1 MSNQSQIGTQLILLA
16 AGAVLLYYAVIRP
29 ARKGTKGDLPRR
41 VKASEKQK
49 TGVHDST
56 AAEER
61 PVEKK
66 KVDPASPEGM
76 NIRFQHYLEEHAPR
90 QRGVEL
96 RRWPVDPNGYY
107 PDLELVINS
116 AGLEQRFA
124 IECKFRS
131 KVEDGFVEFAY
142 DEQLKRYKAF
152 EELTKEPV
160 VVMLGIGGEPENPA
174 QVYAVPLVA
183 IYQPYLS
190 EQQLK
195 GFEVDFNDD
204 FSYFFPKQK
213 K

>member
-1 MSNQSQIGTQLILLA
+1 MSNQSQVGTQLILLVT
-16 AGAVLLYYAVIRP
+16 GAIILYYTVIRP

-41 VKASEKQK
+41 VKASAKQK
-49 TGVHDST
+49 TGAPT
-56 AAEER
+56 PTLAEER

-96 RRWPVDPNGYY
+96 RPWPVDPNGYY
-107 PDLELVINS
+107 PDLELVINEAS
-116 AGLEQRFA
+116 VEQTFA

-152 EELTKEPV
+152 EETTKEPV
-160 VVMLGIGGEPENPA
+160 VVILGIGGEPESPA

-195 GFEVDFNDD
+195 GFQIDLNDD
-204 FSYFFPKQK
+204 LFYFFQELK

>member
-41 VKASEKQK
+41 AKASAKQK

-56 AAEER
+56 LAEER

-66 KVDPASPEGM
+66 KVHPASPEGM

-107 PDLELVINS
+107 PDLELVIKE
-116 AGLEQRFA
+116 AGVEQRFA

-152 EELTKEPV
+152 EEQTKEPV
-160 VVMLGIGGEPENPA
+160 VVMLGIGGEPESPA

-195 GFEVDFNDD
+195 GFEVEDKDD
-204 FSYFFPKQK
+204 LFYFFQELK